1 MIGKSSMHSSSL
13 MKKLLSHFAQQE
25 KAPPNFMGRG
35 DSGGSIVLGL
45 ACKFLFNL
53 LVSSIIE
60 TLIKILAGIWN
71 MLTFGL
77 ASPTPDPAAKDAE
90 LQSPLANQ
98 SLILIL
104 VLVSHCTCEKDMNN
118 PYREALFTFSNSN
131 GKTQNN
137 FVRLNL
143 ICLLIRHWQFNEY
156 CQQFF
161 HNRLSLDVRGTLQC
175 PSLRPNN
182 SVAVFADSLQ

>member
-1 MIGKSSMHSSSL
+1 MI
-13 MKKLLSHFAQQE
+13 
-25 KAPPNFMGRG
+25 
-35 DSGGSIVLGL
+35 V
-45 ACKFLFNL
+45 
-53 LVSSIIE
+53 
-60 TLIKILAGIWN
+60 AGIWN

-131 GKTQNN
+131 GKHLYYLYN
-137 FVRLNL
+137 
-143 ICLLIRHWQFNEY
+143 
-156 CQQFF
+156 
-161 HNRLSLDVRGTLQC
+161 
-175 PSLRPNN
+175 
-182 SVAVFADSLQ
+182 